1 MGLPFSTFVHPEDL
15 EYVNSTYLKTLQ
27 GKKIR
32 KPSDFRIITKSGSV
46 MWFDVKSVRIFWNKK
61 PATLSFFIDITEQK
75 KAEDALRQANQLNMM
90 TSITRHDI
98 NNQITMLTGFL
109 RILEKKQPD
118 PTLSEYFQKISTTTK
133 RISTMI
139 RFTKEYEK
147 IDVHAPVWQDTRTLV
162 DTVAKEA
169 PLGKVIVKNDIP
181 SGNRNIR

>member
-61 PATLSFFIDITEQK
+61 PATQSFFIDITEQK

-133 RISTMI
+133 RISPHDPVHQRI
-139 RFTKEYEK
+139 REDRCPCPCLAGHSYTCRYSGKGSPARKGYSEK
-147 IDVHAPVWQDTRTLV
+147 
-162 DTVAKEA
+162 
-169 PLGKVIVKNDIP
+169 
-181 SGNRNIR
+181 